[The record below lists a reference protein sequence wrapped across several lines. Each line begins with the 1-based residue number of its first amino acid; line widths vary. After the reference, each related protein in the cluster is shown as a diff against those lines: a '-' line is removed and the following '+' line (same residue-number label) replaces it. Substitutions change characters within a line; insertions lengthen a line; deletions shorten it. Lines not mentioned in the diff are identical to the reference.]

1 MVHQAGLEPA
11 RYEPYASETYAYTN
25 SATGA
30 MLEYYIKY
38 PNICASF
45 IYHCKKDT
53 VAQRLGII
61 A

>member
-38 PNICASF
+38 PNICALF
-45 IYHCKKDT
+45 IYQCEKDAVT
-53 VAQRLGII
+53 KGLGVI

>member
-38 PNICASF
+38 PNICALF
-45 IYHCKKDT
+45 IYQCEKDT
-53 VAQRLGII
+53 VTKGLGVI